1 MKASLIDEKNRK
13 PKTAVALEYDPS
25 DEAPKIIASGKG
37 FLAERI
43 IEKAKEADVPVH
55 KDDRLAQSLSKL
67 EIGDYIPKELYQVVA
82 EVLLFVDRMDRI
94 KAKEDERNRS

>member
-1 MKASLIDEKNRK
+1 MKDSFLDEKNRK
-13 PKTAVALEYDPS
+13 PKTAVALEYNPS
-25 DEAPKIIASGKG
+25 EEAPKIVASGKG

-94 KAKEDERNRS
+94 KAKEDEHNRS

>member
-1 MKASLIDEKNRK
+1 MKDSLIDEKHRK
-13 PKTAVALEYDPS
+13 PKTAVALEYNPN

-37 FLAERI
+37 VLAERI

-55 KDDRLAQSLSKL
+55 KDDRLAHSLSKL

-94 KAKEDERNRS
+94 KAKEDEYHRS

>member
-1 MKASLIDEKNRK
+1 MSASFSDKSSGKL
-13 PKTAVALEYDPS
+13 KTAVALEYNSS

-37 FLAERI
+37 YLAEKI
-43 IEKAKEADVPVH
+43 IEKAKESDVPVH
-55 KDDRLAQSLSKL
+55 KDERLAHSLSKL

-94 KAKEDERNRS
+94 KAKEDALRS